1 MKKYE
6 NQLEVCIRAIIR
18 SNGKILVCKNKKKG
32 YYFFPGGHLEFG
44 ENIKEAL
51 AREIKEELDAIVKKF
66 LFIGVVDNIF
76 TEDGQKHHEI
86 NLVFEV
92 KLDKI
97 KKQSQEDHIDFA
109 LISEKDFSKEQ
120 ILPVVLKK
128 MILKWLRN
136 KKIFWESQFIK

>member
-1 MKKYE
+1 M
-6 NQLEVCIRAIIR
+6 
-18 SNGKILVCKNKKKG
+18 
-32 YYFFPGGHLEFG
+32 
-44 ENIKEAL
+44 
-51 AREIKEELDAIVKKF
+51 
-66 LFIGVVDNIF
+66 
-76 TEDGQKHHEI
+76 
-86 NLVFEV
+86 